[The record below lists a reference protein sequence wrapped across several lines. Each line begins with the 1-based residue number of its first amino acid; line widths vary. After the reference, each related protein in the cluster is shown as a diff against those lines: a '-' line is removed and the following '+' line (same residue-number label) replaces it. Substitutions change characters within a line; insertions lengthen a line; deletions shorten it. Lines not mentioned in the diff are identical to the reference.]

1 MANATGEWI
10 RAGDVSMPV
19 MILTYEDH
27 MDEVGPIWMARSILT
42 GHVTAG
48 TTEERAKE
56 CLRRTVAGS
65 IRLAGQHGKPFD
77 EWFREQRPAEPQY
90 VEQYFRL
97 GRPAL
102 TAPEFASSAAAGP
115 CPCPSVCP

>member
-1 MANATGEWI
+1 MPKATGEWVD
-10 RAGDVSMPV
+10 AGSVRMPV
-19 MILTYEDH
+19 MILTSEDH

-65 IRLAGQHGKPFD
+65 IELAQRYGKPFD
-77 EWFREQRPAEPQY
+77 EWFREQHPAEPQY
-90 VEQYFRL
+90 VEQYFRCAADV
-97 GRPAL
+97 GREVAWTSPARNAVAV
-102 TAPEFASSAAAGP
+102 APS
-115 CPCPSVCP
+115 